1 MNSEFKVVGKSV
13 PRLDGL
19 EKVTGE
25 ARYIDDVKLSNMAFG
40 KILRSPH
47 AHAKIISIDTSKAE
61 KLPGVLAVI
70 TAKDTPMIKFCLY
83 QWIAEHYKGRLP
95 REDYRDKLPLENYKV
110 RYVGDEVAAVAAVD
124 METAENA
131 LSLIKVKYERLP
143 IVLDPEEAM
152 KPGAPL
158 IHDEL
163 LRPGI
168 QDGLERNIGI
178 SFVYKYGEIEKGFKE
193 ADHVFE
199 DTFHTSQQ
207 HHVCMETHGAIA
219 AWDKTGRLTIW
230 ASTQTASPL
239 RMEISK
245 ALDMPEHLIRVI
257 SVKCGGGF
265 GSKNEMYP
273 HEIIATILAKKT
285 GRPVK
290 IVYTREEDFVSS
302 RTRHPMI
309 VQLKTGVTKE
319 GRITARYGKVIAD
332 KGAYLSQGP
341 GPLFTAGWVM
351 TSLYR
356 VENALYEGYSV
367 FTNKPY
373 AGAFRG
379 YGNPQMTF
387 AIESQ
392 MDKIA
397 ETLHMDPRE
406 LRLLNARRQG
416 DITAS
421 GCEVKSCGLSE
432 CIERVTDASGWKK
445 KRQQKTPR
453 HGIGMACLTHVSG
466 QRGIYG
472 DADLCGAFVIINDD
486 GTVTV
491 LTGGSDM
498 GQGLTTVLAQIA
510 AEEIGVKLEDVRM
523 VMGDTDTCPMDFGE
537 YASRG
542 TLVAGNAVK
551 AAAADAKKGLLQM
564 ASEMLNESP
573 ENLTISDRKISSI
586 KDHNKSLPI
595 SKVAY
600 YAYFEKGVS
609 LLGRSVWDAPTNLL
623 DLVTGHTKPPGPSP
637 AYLFAAQVAE
647 VEVDPETGYVKVLNF
662 TCAHDVGKC
671 INPAMVESQIDG
683 ALHQGIGYALTEGL
697 MYNKNGRAVNATLGE
712 YKMLSAS
719 DMPPLSRHI
728 IVETIDPLG
737 PYGAKGAGECALV
750 PTAAA
755 VANAI
760 YDAVGVRITT
770 LPITPEKV
778 LRALKQKENSVPLK
792 MTLK

>member
-1 MNSEFKVVGKSV
+1 MSREFKVVGKSV
-13 PRLDGL
+13 PRLDAV

-25 ARYIDDVKLSNMAFG
+25 ARYLDDVKLPNMAHG

-47 AHAKIISIDTSKAE
+47 AHAKIISIDTSEAE

-70 TAKDTPMIKFCLY
+70 TAKDTPMIKFCLF
-83 QWIAEHYKGRLP
+83 QWIAEHYKGRVS
-95 REDYRDKLPLENYKV
+95 RDDYRDKLPLEDYKV

-124 METAENA
+124 RETAENA
-131 LSLIKVKYERLP
+131 ISLIKVKYELLP
-143 IVLDPEEAM
+143 VLLEPEEAM

-168 QDGLERNIGI
+168 KDGIEQNIGI
-178 SFVYKYGEIEKGFKE
+178 SYLYKYGDIEKGFKE

-199 DTFHTSQQ
+199 DTFRTSQQ
-207 HHVCMETHGAIA
+207 AHVCMETHGAIA
-219 AWDKTGRLTIW
+219 SWDRTGRLTIW
-230 ASTQTASPL
+230 ASTQVPSPL
-239 RMEISK
+239 RMELSK
-245 ALDMPEHLIRVI
+245 VLDLPEHRIRVL
-257 SVKCGGGF
+257 SVCCGGGF
-265 GSKNEMYP
+265 GSRTEMYP
-273 HEIIATILAKKT
+273 HEAVCAILAKKV

-309 VQLKTGVTKE
+309 VYLKTGVAKN
-319 GRITARYGKVIAD
+319 GRITARYAKVIAD
-332 KGAYLSQGP
+332 KGAYFTQGP

-356 VENALYEGYSV
+356 VDNAIFEGYSV

-397 ETLHMDPRE
+397 EAIGMDSKE

-432 CIERVTDASGWKK
+432 CIQKATDSAGWKE
-445 KRQQKTPR
+445 KRREKR
-453 HGIGMACLTHVSG
+453 LGHGIGMACLTHVSG

-491 LTGGSDM
+491 MTGGSDM

-510 AEEIGVKLEDVRM
+510 AEEVGVRFEDIKM

-542 TLVAGNAVK
+542 TLIAGNAVRL
-551 AAAADAKKGLLQM
+551 AAADAKKGLIQI
-564 ASEMLNESP
+564 AAEMLKETP
-573 ENLTISDRKISSI
+573 ENIAISDRKIYSI
-586 KDHNKSLPI
+586 KDPSKSLPV
-595 SKVAY
+595 SKAAQY
-600 YAYFEKGVS
+600 SYFEKGMS
-609 LLGRSVWDAPTNLL
+609 LLGKSSWDPPTNLL

-647 VEVDPETGYVKVLNF
+647 VEVDTETGHVKVLKF
-662 TCAHDVGKC
+662 TCAHDVGRA

-697 MYNKNGRAVNATLGE
+697 MYDANGRALNATLGE
-712 YKMLSAS
+712 YKMLTAA
-719 DMPPLSRHI
+719 DMPPVVRHI
-728 IVETIDPLG
+728 IVETIDPTG

-755 VANAI
+755 VSNAI
-760 YDAVGVRITT
+760 YNAVGVRIAT

-778 LRALKQKENSVPLK
+778 LKALKEKG
-792 MTLK
+792 TTGR